1 MVTSCFFSYFKIND
15 AMINFLKIEDT
26 INFYNKVLD
35 LFEFYEGE
43 LDLNYIL
50 IKYEEIVHNFSNNI
64 NLLLEFLDLPYENQ
78 LENFFI

>member
-1 MVTSCFFSYFKIND
+1 M
-15 AMINFLKIEDT
+15 
-26 INFYNKVLD
+26 LD

-78 LENFFI
+78 LENFYITAKKKRKISTPSYNQVINPLYTSFRSMEKL